1 MFNLKLINGMKKY
14 LIIVVICLQF
24 CIAINAQEK
33 SALNF
38 TRKTAVEFALRNN
51 PELKAVKEGINA
63 ARGRA
68 SQTGRLSN
76 PVLGSE
82 YGNDTL
88 FSAEGE
94 YAFRVSISQK
104 FPLFGR
110 LSKEKKIGSIDIKL
124 ASVEYEEARRLLAL
138 QVEKAYLDALEME
151 AIVAEKRNLLTAT
164 QKLESTLKNAAINAE
179 VSNLEAKRAESE
191 SAKLKVEIMR
201 DDIEAAVL
209 KTQLKTLLG
218 ISPESEIRL
227 LDKLSEISI
236 PDEKFSMKILEARPD
251 WQMYSIAEQSANASI
266 ALLKA
271 GRFEDIEVGVFFE
284 ASESVDEPVG
294 MTREKIMGLSVSI
307 PLPFN
312 SNDGGIEEQF
322 ALRRQA
328 KARAAA
334 KENQIKAEISIYRMR
349 AQKYMEI
356 LNNHRSKVVALSDEI
371 YEEYLKARK
380 EAQAGISDVFSAWQ
394 TNLQLKLNEI
404 SITAE
409 QARNSISLRYALAL
423 ENKDEK

>member
-1 MFNLKLINGMKKY
+1 
-14 LIIVVICLQF
+14 
-24 CIAINAQEK
+24 
-33 SALNF
+33 
-38 TRKTAVEFALRNN
+38 
-51 PELKAVKEGINA
+51 
-63 ARGRA
+63 
-68 SQTGRLSN
+68 
-76 PVLGSE
+76 
-82 YGNDTL
+82 
-88 FSAEGE
+88 
-94 YAFRVSISQK
+94 
-104 FPLFGR
+104 
-110 LSKEKKIGSIDIKL
+110 
-124 ASVEYEEARRLLAL
+124 
-138 QVEKAYLDALEME
+138 
-151 AIVAEKRNLLTAT
+151 
-164 QKLESTLKNAAINAE
+164 
-179 VSNLEAKRAESE
+179 
-191 SAKLKVEIMR
+191 MR

-294 MTREKIMGLSVSI
+294 MTREKIMGLSISI